1 MSASISTI
9 SSLFAISQPA
19 AILDVPRKSAIIRL
33 RWPWVIICSYLLLY
47 SDGGRIEPAMVQGF
61 LLLYLL
67 SNAALYWVEE
77 KLFCSSYFYAPL
89 VLFDTFFLTAS
100 LSLSG
105 QIGADFYLAYFL
117 TIVLCAICKDIR
129 GWIVVSFLSPLV
141 YGYYLFQSA
150 ERLDPSLYLR
160 IPFPFVVALFY
171 GYFAQIENF
180 TRSIEENA
188 ERVAQREEAQAQIQ
202 RQLER
207 IRTLSQ
213 INLAITSSLDF
224 NSVLAVL
231 QERVDLLL
239 PDAATAVWLV
249 NRETGDLNPVAC
261 RNLDERE
268 WRSYPWGGR
277 GFTTGV
283 FRSREPL
290 VVTNLLLDRR
300 TWNPEWFRR
309 HGLVSFLGLPLLV
322 KDEVLG
328 VVSFYTKVEHEFTGE
343 EVEFFS
349 ALAAQAAIAIH
360 NSQLYE
366 QTKMQAIA
374 LERSNRVKDNFLS
387 TMSHELRTPLNVIVG
402 YAGMIKDGI
411 LGEINPAQE
420 QSLEKVTARSQDLLI
435 MISGILQATSLEAGT
450 VKAESEPVRL
460 ADLLHELRETY
471 GAPLNKEVT
480 LAWKYPGDLPVIKTD
495 QDKLKQI
502 LQRLIHNAIKFTP
515 GGRVTVSARH
525 LPEDKRVEFTVSD
538 TGIGIPQEY
547 MPVIFEK
554 FRLANNSETR
564 SHSGI
569 GLGLYV
575 AKRLTELLGGTIQ
588 VESEP
593 GRGSIFTV
601 TLPT

>member
-1 MSASISTI
+1 MSTSISTL
-9 SSLFAISQPA
+9 SSLFTVSQPA
-19 AILDVPRKSAIIRL
+19 AILGLPRKTAIIRL
-33 RWPWVIICSYLLLY
+33 RWPVVIICSYLLLY
-47 SDGGRIEPAMVQGF
+47 SRNGRLEPLMVHGF
-61 LLLYLL
+61 LLLYVL

-77 KLFCSSYFYAPL
+77 ELFSSSYFYAPL
-89 VLFDTFFLTAS
+89 VLFDTLFLTAS

-105 QIGADFYLAYFL
+105 EVGADFYLAYFL
-117 TIVLCAICKDIR
+117 TIVLCAVCKDIR
-129 GWIVVSFLSPLV
+129 GWILITFLSPLI
-141 YGYYLFQSA
+141 YGYYLLQSA

-171 GYFAQIENF
+171 GYFAQLENF
-180 TRSIEENA
+180 TRRIEEDA
-188 ERVAQREEAQAQIQ
+188 ERAAQGEEAQAQIQ

-224 NSVLAVL
+224 DSVLAVL

-239 PDAATAVWLV
+239 PDAATVVWLV
-249 NRETGDLNPVAC
+249 NRESGELSPVAC
-261 RNLDERE
+261 RNLDEQE

-277 GFTTGV
+277 GFTTAV
-283 FRSREPL
+283 FRSRQPL

-300 TWNPEWFRR
+300 TWNPDWFRR
-309 HGLVSFLGLPLLV
+309 HGLLSFMGVPLLV

-343 EVEFFS
+343 EIEFFS

-366 QTKMQAIA
+366 QTRMQAVA

-387 TMSHELRTPLNVIVG
+387 TMSHELRTPLNVIIG

-411 LGEINPAQE
+411 LGEINPEQE
-420 QSLEKVTARSQDLLI
+420 ESLERVMARSQDLLA
-435 MISGILQATSLEAGT
+435 MISGILQATSLEAEA
-450 VKAESEPVRL
+450 VKAESHPVRL
-460 ADLLHELRETY
+460 TELLDELRATY
-471 GAPLNKEVT
+471 GAPLGKEVT
-480 LAWKYPGDLPVIKTD
+480 LVWDYPSDLPVIRTD
-495 QDKLKQI
+495 KDKLRRV
-502 LQRLIHNAIKFTP
+502 LQLLIHNGIKFTP
-515 GGRVTVSARH
+515 RGQVVISARH
-525 LPEDKRVEFTVSD
+525 LPEEKRVAIAVNDS
-538 TGIGIPQEY
+538 GIGIPQEY
-547 MPVIFEK
+547 LPVIFEK
-554 FRLANNSETR
+554 FRQVNNSETR
-564 SHSGI
+564 AHRGI

-593 GRGSIFTV
+593 GKGSIFTV